1 MNLAAYSSTVATMR
15 ITKQLS
21 DEAILAEVGAR
32 ITHHRLRLHLTQAKL
47 AELAGVGKRTLERVE
62 AGAST
67 QMVSVVRIFRVL
79 ELLSS
84 LDAAIP
90 EAHAGPMDLLKFK
103 GKTRRRA
110 SAKKDSDQP
119 NDTWQWGDES

>member
-1 MNLAAYSSTVATMR
+1 MK

-32 ITHHRLRLHLTQAKL
+32 ITHHRLRLHLTQVKL

-84 LDAAIP
+84 LDIAIP
-90 EAHAGPMDLLKFK
+90 EAQAGPMDLLKLK